1 MLFCLFGGSAAFELE
16 RGECVYLEVFTVKML
31 RARLAYFQGP
41 AATIPSCGSQMDL
54 AEGRESGLSLSLTLS
69 PDPDVLPHDAEVRPG
84 TSSTCAEDDESL
96 GSGLDYE
103 LPTSEH
109 SSRDDKA
116 VEELLKCLLAR
127 WPDYS

>member
-1 MLFCLFGGSAAFELE
+1 
-16 RGECVYLEVFTVKML
+16 
-31 RARLAYFQGP
+31 
-41 AATIPSCGSQMDL
+41 MDL

-84 TSSTCAEDDESL
+84 TSSTRAEDDESL
-96 GSGLDYE
+96 ESGLDYE

-109 SSRDDKA
+109 SSHDDKA
-116 VEELLKCLLAR
+116 VEELLKWLLAR